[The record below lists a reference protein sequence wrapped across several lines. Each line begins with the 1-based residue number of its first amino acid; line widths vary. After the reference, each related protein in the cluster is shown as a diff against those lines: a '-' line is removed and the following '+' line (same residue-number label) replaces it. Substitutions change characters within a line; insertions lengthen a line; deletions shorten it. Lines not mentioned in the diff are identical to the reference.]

1 MFTCVSEPRDC
12 SRVCH
17 VIDLSA
23 VELSVQLQ
31 QWATRLR
38 LYFSSLSTTAVAKT
52 RQSSTHAKLSR
63 KRYGFSYLPS
73 KGVHCLHAARTQ
85 VPLRFFGAP
94 GVGPGVGAR
103 LDCQISECLHNFS
116 TAHYA
121 FFRSRS
127 LGQQDLRLLL
137 CHCHFQVRS
146 TSSSLFEVRLGVAS
160 QLWPGID
167 YVSALCL
174 VRLGIAR
181 WVTSVHSRFKPR
193 S

>member
-1 MFTCVSEPRDC
+1 MSEPRDC

-23 VELSVQLQ
+23 VELLVQLQ

-38 LYFSSLSTTAVAKT
+38 LYFLSLSTTAVAKT

-63 KRYGFSYLPS
+63 KRDGISYLPS

-85 VPLRFFGAP
+85 VPLRFFGAS

-103 LDCQISECLHNFS
+103 LDRQISECLHNFS

-121 FFRSRS
+121 FSRSRS

-137 CHCHFQVRS
+137 RHRRFQVRS
-146 TSSSLFEVRLGVAS
+146 TSSRVMIRTRLFSNAS
-160 QLWPGID
+160 SSCGAENLTIFFLQRRPP
-167 YVSALCL
+167 
-174 VRLGIAR
+174 AR
-181 WVTSVHSRFKPR
+181 SQTLQRR